1 MRVVVMGAGYVGLVS
16 ATCLSEFGFAVTCVD
31 SHTEKIAGLKEGD
44 VPIYEPGLESLL
56 VANVGAGRLSF
67 AGDVAEAVP
76 EADVVILAV
85 GTPSQPGDASA
96 NLTCVYEAANQLADT
111 LAGYTVIASKS
122 TVPVGTAREIAR
134 IIRERRPNANFDVV
148 SNPEFLCEG
157 SAIDTF
163 MRPDRV
169 IVGVD
174 STRPKS
180 VMRALYRRF
189 LSEKTPLLFTSLET
203 AELTKYAANCFLA
216 TKIAYINEIAELCE
230 RIGVDVQ
237 DVALGVGLDSR
248 IGRQF
253 LRVGPGFG
261 GSCLPKD
268 TAVLAR
274 MAEDVGAPSGIAR
287 IVLCSNAA
295 RKVEIIDKIVR
306 ACGGSVAGKALA
318 LLGVTF
324 KPDTDDMRES
334 PGLVILPGLME
345 RGATI
350 HAFDPAGMDNA
361 RSVLEGVVWC
371 PDTYE
376 TMVNADALI
385 ILTEWN
391 EFRALNLCR
400 VRRLL
405 KTPLMVDLRNIY
417 DPSEVAAAC
426 LRYVSVG
433 RPPVGLDRAAVATT
447 DPTAVRPKTDPGN
460 SGSRRERQ

>member
-31 SHTEKIAGLKEGD
+31 SHPEKIAGLKEGN
-44 VPIYEPGLESLL
+44 VPIYEPGLESLF

-85 GTPSQPGDASA
+85 GTSSQPGDASA

-174 STRPKS
+174 SARPES
-180 VMRALYRRF
+180 VMRALYRPF
-189 LSEKTPLLFTSLET
+189 LSEKAPLLFTSLET

-287 IVLCSNAA
+287 TVLRSNAA

-318 LLGVTF
+318 VLGVTF

-400 VRRLL
+400 VRSLL
-405 KTPLMVDLRNIY
+405 KNPLMVDLRNIY
-417 DPSEVAAAC
+417 DPSEVAAAR

-433 RPPVGLDRAAVATT
+433 RPPVGLDRTAVA
-447 DPTAVRPKTDPGN
+447 
-460 SGSRRERQ
+460 